1 MTSNRQ
7 IALIS
12 ITSGALSVAS
22 YILIKKLFFTRCPF
36 HQTSNT
42 NKKVQEQSKIYEEK
56 ELVDQYM
63 LFNFAEGRELL
74 MFDDL
79 NEKSNVTN
87 CFLFPKRVALLCR
100 DYCPDIFFSDQV
112 IIIIEIY

>member
-1 MTSNRQ
+1 MASTRQ

-12 ITSGALSVAS
+12 ITSGALSITG
-22 YILIKKLFFTRCPF
+22 YILLKKLFFTQCPF
-36 HQTSNT
+36 HQPKT
-42 NKKVQEQSKIYEEK
+42 NKKLQEQSKIYEEK

-63 LFNFAEGRELL
+63 LFNFAEGKELL

-87 CFLFPKRVALLCR
+87 CFLFPKKVALLCR
-100 DYCPDIFFSDQV
+100 DYCPEIFFSDQV
-112 IIIIEIY
+112 VIKFISI